1 MPRISAATVAEHRA
15 AQRRSL
21 LDAAHAIIEATGEGP
36 AMSEVAD
43 RAGLARSSVYQYF
56 SSRADL
62 LNAMVQDVFPR
73 WTERVTSA
81 MQREVT
87 PGRRILAYALA
98 NVQLVDEGAHAI
110 GTALATLA
118 PGEELDEQAGRM
130 HRQIQEPLHATL
142 VQLGVDDADSVAEL
156 INGVVHA
163 ATRLLESGQSLERV
177 AAHLELVLAPL
188 AQSLDRQAAGPQDQR
203 GGETPV

>member
-15 AQRRSL
+15 VQRRAL
-21 LDAAHAIIEATGEGP
+21 LDAAHAIIEATGEAP

-73 WTERVTSA
+73 WTDRVTAA
-81 MQREVT
+81 MEREET
-87 PGRRILAYALA
+87 AGGRILAYALA

-110 GTALATLA
+110 GSALATLA
-118 PGEELDEQAGRM
+118 PGDVLDEQASRM
-130 HRQIQEPLHATL
+130 HRQIQEPLNATL
-142 VQLGVDDADSVAEL
+142 GELGISDPESVSEL
-156 INGVVHA
+156 INGVVHV
-163 ATRLLESGQSLERV
+163 ATRLLESGQSIERV
-177 AAHLELVLAPL
+177 SEHLRLVLSPMAEALDRNAAAAHDEP
-188 AQSLDRQAAGPQDQR
+188 
-203 GGETPV
+203 